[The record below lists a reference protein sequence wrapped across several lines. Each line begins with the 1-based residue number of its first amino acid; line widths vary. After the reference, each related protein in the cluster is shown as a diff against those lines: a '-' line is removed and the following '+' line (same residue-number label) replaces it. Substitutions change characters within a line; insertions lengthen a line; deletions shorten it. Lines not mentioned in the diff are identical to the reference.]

1 MQQDSHSNLSPTNP
15 EALQADNHNCLNT
28 VFMLTSADKALLQEH
43 LEQFQDADKGARV
56 IIIERVM
63 GQLSQLR
70 PSQSSFDKKDASK
83 VLCETHK
90 CGWHWSLLYGLEN
103 QEVVLQ
109 SLRTTQAWIHQVHM
123 QVVSQEHLLSMNH
136 EEILA
141 HAIEA
146 SGLKPGA
153 LAFLGA
159 LQDATTALWKNT
171 AEDDQGDYVE
181 AAKEWSEKSPLPHI

>member
-43 LEQFQDADKGARV
+43 LEEFQDADKGACV

-63 GQLSQLR
+63 GQLYQLR

-90 CGWHWSLLYGLEN
+90 CGWH
-103 QEVVLQ
+103 
-109 SLRTTQAWIHQVHM
+109 
-123 QVVSQEHLLSMNH
+123 
-136 EEILA
+136 
-141 HAIEA
+141 
-146 SGLKPGA
+146 
-153 LAFLGA
+153 
-159 LQDATTALWKNT
+159 
-171 AEDDQGDYVE
+171 
-181 AAKEWSEKSPLPHI
+181 